1 MLQALQCLVNILRS
15 LVEWYTAGMPT
26 AQPDPR
32 VTSASVGEDNVQS
45 WENLTSTAPSQL
57 FGETPAEDGV
67 EPGSP
72 LRPTLRRDTSVLQSM
87 MMSTGTLVSAL
98 TTVKACCSGP
108 HRFLS

>member
-1 MLQALQCLVNILRS
+1 MQALQCLVNILRS

-26 AQPDPR
+26 AQPNPR
-32 VTSASVGEDNVQS
+32 VTSASLGEDSVQS

-57 FGETPAEDGV
+57 FGEGPAEDGV

-87 MMSTGTLVSAL
+87 MMSTGTLVS
-98 TTVKACCSGP
+98 T
-108 HRFLS
+108 